1 VRRLRRK
8 VVSVSGSLELADGH
22 REPITRETLI
32 AGNEAALQAFAAA
45 IVALA
50 VALVVL
56 RAT

>member
-8 VVSVSGSLELADGH
+8 VVSVSGSLELADGR
-22 REPITRETLI
+22 REPITRETLL

>member
-1 VRRLRRK
+1 L
-8 VVSVSGSLELADGH
+8 VSGSLELTDGR
-22 REPITRETLI
+22 REAITRETMI
-32 AGNEAALQAFAAA
+32 AGNEAALRALAAA